1 MGRKGEKHSIAR
13 ALYASFVSMR
23 ACMLSHFSHVQPF
36 MTPWTVAYQAPVSMG
51 FSRQGSWSGLPFPS
65 PEYVAEVEYFLGFL
79 FMPFEWT
86 KKRLFS
92 GSHHEMMAH
101 FPHTSS
107 FKEQKGILRLRNH
120 LSWILPGFY
129 LQNLRALVP
138 QGKPRET

>member
-1 MGRKGEKHSIAR
+1 M
-13 ALYASFVSMR
+13 
-23 ACMLSHFSHVQPF
+23 
-36 MTPWTVAYQAPVSMG
+36 SMG
-51 FSRQGSWSGLPFPS
+51 FSREGYWSGLPFPS

-107 FKEQKGILRLRNH
+107 FKEEKGILRFWYPKESFVLDFTRFLSSKFKSTGTTGETKRN
-120 LSWILPGFY
+120 
-129 LQNLRALVP
+129 V
-138 QGKPRET
+138 REAER